1 MNVVTRNAV
10 VVGVD
15 QSYAGRAAIEY
26 AARLANSR
34 HLPLRLVHALEAPQ
48 YPLRQVI
55 GHTFEVEGSIRR
67 SAQRLVE
74 DTCEVLRAVYP
85 TLDITAV
92 LPTGW
97 ATETLVEESL
107 HAHTVVVGSRG
118 SGGFTDLVMG
128 STAMHVAAHAACP
141 VVAVPDPPDG
151 ENPRRGIVVGVDGS
165 ATSESAIGYALER
178 ASDADEPLLALHS
191 WYDPARSGAGRMMP
205 LGYDPA
211 DMVQEERLALA
222 ESMAGWQEKHPD
234 VAVNQRVI
242 HGHPVPA
249 LVAAASA
256 ARLLVVGSR
265 GRGALRS
272 VVLGS
277 VSYGV
282 LHRATGPVAVVH
294 PSR

>member
-15 QSYAGRAAIEY
+15 HSYAGRAAIEY
-26 AARLANSR
+26 AADLASSR
-34 HLPLRLVHALEAPQ
+34 RLPLRLVHAVEASQ
-48 YPLRQVI
+48 YPMRPI
-55 GHTFEVEGSIRR
+55 MGSTFDVEKAIRR
-67 SAQRLVE
+67 SAERVVE
-74 DTCEVLRAVYP
+74 DSCEVLRIVYP
-85 TLDITAV
+85 TLDVTAV
-92 LPTGW
+92 LRDGW
-97 ATETLVEESL
+97 ATETLLDESQ

-151 ENPRRGIVVGVDGS
+151 EGRRKGIVVGVDGS
-165 ATSESAIGYALER
+165 GASESAIAYALET
-178 ASDADEPLLALHS
+178 ASVVNEPLLALHS

-205 LGYDPA
+205 LTYDPA
-211 DMVQEERLALA
+211 DAVQEERLALA
-222 ESMAGWQEKHPD
+222 ESMAGWQEKFPD
-234 VAVNQRVI
+234 VTVDHQVVY
-242 HGHPVPA
+242 GHPVPA

-277 VSYGV
+277 VGHGV

-294 PSR
+294 PPR

>member
-1 MNVVTRNAV
+1 MNEVTRNAV

-26 AARLANSR
+26 AAKLAKSR
-34 HLPLRLVHALEAPQ
+34 HLPLRLVHAVEAPL

-55 GHTFEVEGSIRR
+55 GHTFDVEGSIRR

-74 DTCEVLRAVYP
+74 DTVEVLHGVYP

-92 LPTGW
+92 LPTGA
-97 ATETLVEESL
+97 ATEALLEESK

-118 SGGFTDLVMG
+118 SGGFTGLVMG

-141 VVAVPDPPDG
+141 VIAIPDPPDA
-151 ENPRRGIVVGVDGS
+151 EAPRRGIVVGIDGS
-165 ATSESAIGYALER
+165 ATSESAVAYALEM
-178 ASDADEPLLALHS
+178 ASEAGEPLLALHS
-191 WYDPARSGAGRMMP
+191 WYDPARTGVGRMMP

-211 DMVQEERLALA
+211 EVVQEERLSLA
-222 ESMAGWQEKHPD
+222 ESMAGWQEKFPD
-234 VAVNQRVI
+234 VAVDQKVVY
-242 HGHPVPA
+242 GHPVPA

-256 ARLLVVGSR
+256 ASLLVVGSR

-272 VVLGS
+272 LVLGS
-277 VSYGV
+277 VSHGV